1 MVTSMA
7 AFRGTQPA
15 IRKAHMKRSI
25 LIIKVGYCE
34 TFVNEQGFTPSLG
47 DVFRH
52 TVILHHF
59 ADCRVTWLTSAAAVP
74 LLAGNP
80 FIAELLTVEGGG
92 ERALAGRAFDEVVC
106 FEKAPS
112 LCDLAR
118 SVHAPV
124 HRGFGWNGHATRAEP
139 GSEPVLRIA
148 GGGRSQRPIQSFLFR
163 MVGGTWR
170 GEDYVMPHRDT
181 ETTTRFDVGLNF
193 RVGKKWPT
201 KQWPAGHWQALSD
214 LCELHGLTVTWQRGA
229 SDLSDYMDW
238 LGSCRT
244 IVTCDS
250 LGMHLGLAMH
260 RHVVVLFGS
269 TPSEQIHL
277 YGRGAIIKSHGACSQ
292 APCFKPQCAHATSG
306 GCMEAIRPVT
316 VFQQVLADVA
326 TGTSEDDQPWIA
338 RCA

>member
-1 MVTSMA
+1 
-7 AFRGTQPA
+7 
-15 IRKAHMKRSI
+15 MKRSV

-34 TFVNEQGFTPSLG
+34 TFVNEEGFTPSLG

-74 LLAGNP
+74 LLEGNP
-80 FIAELLTVEGGG
+80 FIAELLTVEGGAKR
-92 ERALAGRAFDEVVC
+92 ELAGRAFDEVVC

-112 LCDLAR
+112 LCYLAR
-118 SVHAPV
+118 SVRAPV
-124 HRGFGWNGHATRAEP
+124 HRGFGWDGQTTQAEP
-139 GSEPVLRIA
+139 GSESVLRIA
-148 GGGRSQRPIQSFLFR
+148 DGGRSRRPIQSFLLR

-170 GEDYVMPHRDT
+170 GEDYVMPKRDALPT
-181 ETTTRFDVGLNF
+181 PRFDVGLNF

-201 KQWPAGHWQALSD
+201 KQWSARHWQTLGE
-214 LCELHGLTVTWQRGA
+214 LCKQHGLAVTWQRGA

-238 LGSCRT
+238 IGACRT

-260 RHVVVLFGS
+260 RHVVVLFGP

-277 YGRGAIIKSHGACSQ
+277 YGRGAIVKSHGACPH
-292 APCFKPQCAHATSG
+292 APCFKPQCVQATT
-306 GCMEAIRPVT
+306 GCCMGAIQPAT
-316 VFQQVLADVA
+316 VFLQVLAGIEAD
-326 TGTSEDDQPWIA
+326 TGDDELPWIA